1 MAAQTRET
9 CWIGENAIGH
19 SLRCNSTLA
28 HMVIAVAEFTFQIF
42 GHLWLQDIL
51 NLSRTTKYFRRILMH
66 RSAKFV
72 WKAAQ
77 ENVPDLPSVPP
88 GMVVPQWT
96 NLLYEQ
102 TCNVRVI

>member
-1 MAAQTRET
+1 
-9 CWIGENAIGH
+9 
-19 SLRCNSTLA
+19 
-28 HMVIAVAEFTFQIF
+28 MVIAVAEFTFQIF
-42 GHLWLQDIL
+42 GHLLLQDIL
-51 NLSRTTKYFRRILMH
+51 NLSRTTKDFRRILMH

-88 GMVVPQWT
+88 GMVEPQWA

-102 TCNVRVI
+102 TCNVRVV